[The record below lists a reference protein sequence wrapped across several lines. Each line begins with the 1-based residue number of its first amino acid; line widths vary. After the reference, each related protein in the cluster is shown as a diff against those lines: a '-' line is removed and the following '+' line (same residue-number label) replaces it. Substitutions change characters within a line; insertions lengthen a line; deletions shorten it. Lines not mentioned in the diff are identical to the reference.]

1 MASVSS
7 QVPAASIDEQF
18 VLTKCD
24 YFVEVQIW
32 PLLDRLNPSRWLEN
46 FEENEKRHAVQ
57 LLNTFMFFCE
67 PLVNEMLKAAFQGLS
82 AYVVRRDEPLLNALT
97 SWATFVDSVIITH
110 VTGEVPSPTDSGYAF
125 ARKARQVLQIPEERI
140 LGPDKVLEILLLGV
154 PRPIVFVDDFVGSG
168 SQFIQTWRRLI
179 NVAGRGRTS
188 FERIAPLIRGAK
200 FFYCPLICT
209 EIGYQRI
216 RDMCPEVVLHPA
228 HMLSSR
234 SSALDAD
241 SIIWPENLKPTAVE
255 FLRKASSRGGIPDTN
270 GGVNDW
276 RGFNKLGLA
285 LAIGDSV
292 PDATM
297 PIFYWEKNGWKP
309 LIRRR

>member
-1 MASVSS
+1 MESTYS
-7 QVPAASIDEQF
+7 QIPAASIDEQF

-24 YFVEVQIW
+24 YFIDVQIW

-46 FEENEKRHAVQ
+46 FEEDEKRHAVH
-57 LLNTFMFFCE
+57 LLNSFTFFCE
-67 PLVNEMLKAAFQGLS
+67 PFVNEMLKAAFQALS
-82 AYVVRRDEPLLNALT
+82 AYVLRRDESLLNALT

-140 LGPDKVLEILLLGV
+140 LGPTDALERLLSGA
-154 PRPIVFVDDFVGSG
+154 PRPVIFVDDFVGSG
-168 SQFIQTWRRLI
+168 KQFIQTWRRPI
-179 NVAGRGRTS
+179 NTVGRARTS
-188 FERIAPLIRGAK
+188 FERIAPLIRGAR

-216 RDMCPEVVLHPA
+216 RDTCPEVVLNPA
-228 HMLSSR
+228 HILSR
-234 SSALDAD
+234 RYSALDPD
-241 SIIWPENLKPTAVE
+241 SIIWPEDLKPTAVE
-255 FLRKASSRGGIPDTN
+255 FIRRASARAGIPDKN

-297 PIFYWEKNGWKP
+297 PIFYWEQNGWKP